1 MDLDTQLI
9 VISNPDLEAQLNKHD
24 DRQGFD
30 PLKALKRRLSKH
42 EFGYLTSVSL
52 EAQLLRRELTGDAE
66 VWTTTDPDV
75 LAERVREPVTVSV
88 RDEDGPTERELAP
101 HAIEAAAMYSVV
113 TRLDDEGSPEELTLV
128 EKALLFDRGFVG
140 RGEERREADEFEL
153 DGGADGA
160 NGIPVTYTRDVLADL
175 LHADADRSH
184 PDLAVERVVTPD
196 DVLDELVAGLA
207 DAPVFSEAER
217 GEFEQR
223 LRGVAA
229 HVHDRQEQDVLEA
242 ILSEEGASEAEVEEY
257 VDHVHAWATDD
268 TVENARGEQEEPD
281 ALTMKVFET
290 ETLGRFDDS
299 DYLGNDPR
307 DAVREFR
314 EDTVMTA
321 VTRHAWEHR
330 DDEFHAH
337 DVDLSTVPVLR
348 DVLAGNDWDDV
359 RRVHPD
365 FDPEQWRDPP
375 EGTETA
381 EVKERAID
389 YLVDERDYSPASA
402 ELASR
407 SVVAEV
413 ADGWD

>member
-1 MDLDTQLI
+1 
-9 VISNPDLEAQLNKHD
+9 
-24 DRQGFD
+24 
-30 PLKALKRRLSKH
+30 
-42 EFGYLTSVSL
+42 
-52 EAQLLRRELTGDAE
+52 
-66 VWTTTDPDV
+66 
-75 LAERVREPVTVSV
+75 
-88 RDEDGPTERELAP
+88 
-101 HAIEAAAMYSVV
+101 
-113 TRLDDEGSPEELTLV
+113 
-128 EKALLFDRGFVG
+128 
-140 RGEERREADEFEL
+140 
-153 DGGADGA
+153 
-160 NGIPVTYTRDVLADL
+160 
-175 LHADADRSH
+175 
-184 PDLAVERVVTPD
+184 
-196 DVLDELVAGLA
+196 
-207 DAPVFSEAER
+207 VFSEAER
-217 GEFEQR
+217 GEFQQR
-223 LRGVAA
+223 LRSVAA
-229 HVHDRQEQDVLEA
+229 HLHNRQEDDVLEA

-281 ALTMKVFET
+281 ALAMKVFET
-290 ETLGRFDDS
+290 ETLGRFDS
-299 DYLGNDPR
+299 NDYLGNDPGEP
-307 DAVREFR
+307 VQEFR

-365 FDPEQWRDPP
+365 FDPVQWPDPP

-381 EVKERAID
+381 AVKERAID

-407 SVVAEV
+407 TVVAEV